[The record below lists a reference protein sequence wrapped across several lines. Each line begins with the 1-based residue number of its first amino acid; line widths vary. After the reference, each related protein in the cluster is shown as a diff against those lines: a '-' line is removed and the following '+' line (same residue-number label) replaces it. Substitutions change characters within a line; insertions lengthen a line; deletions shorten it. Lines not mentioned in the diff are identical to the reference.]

1 MTTSRNWINAIAIAS
16 VLWLSGPGQLAAQ
29 ADGAAAPDPS
39 VDARLDALHARLA
52 EQERINAEQKQELEA
67 MKAQAEQ
74 AAADAD
80 AMPEASES
88 SLPLFRL
95 YGFADVGLQRNWG
108 GFFDTGLAQSDAL
121 NFVLGNVNVY
131 FDATPLEHF
140 RMLTEVR
147 FMTLPNGAEN
157 SDSINGDIQRQNTSI
172 FDPTSSTG
180 GFLSISWGAILLERA
195 QMEWNPSDWI
205 NVRVGYF
212 LTPVGI
218 WNIDH
223 GSPTRIMLRP
233 PVFISVN
240 MIPER
245 QTGIELH
252 GRVHL
257 MPWELG
263 YSAYVSNGRTFGTV
277 DYSDDKAVGG
287 RLILKTRRPFPM
299 QFGGSVYYGSS
310 QDYLKEVGVSA
321 AGVAALVRRE
331 TVSLHEL
338 IGALDVSLDLDALRV
353 RGELIVRR
361 LVYDEGKRE
370 VRFGIPAASQV
381 QSAAY
386 LMLAYQLPWLG
397 LEPLVQA
404 EYMRQ
409 PQIQFGENIVAGSA
423 GFNVYFNSALT
434 FRFQYTY
441 GWIVDIQK
449 TSVDHSHLYLHVL
462 ATRLI
467 MAY

>member
-1 MTTSRNWINAIAIAS
+1 
-16 VLWLSGPGQLAAQ
+16 
-29 ADGAAAPDPS
+29 
-39 VDARLDALHARLA
+39 
-52 EQERINAEQKQELEA
+52 
-67 MKAQAEQ
+67 
-74 AAADAD
+74 
-80 AMPEASES
+80 
-88 SLPLFRL
+88 
-95 YGFADVGLQRNWG
+95 
-108 GFFDTGLAQSDAL
+108 
-121 NFVLGNVNVY
+121 
-131 FDATPLEHF
+131 
-140 RMLTEVR
+140 
-147 FMTLPNGAEN
+147 
-157 SDSINGDIQRQNTSI
+157 
-172 FDPTSSTG
+172 
-180 GFLSISWGAILLERA
+180 
-195 QMEWNPSDWI
+195 MEWNPSDWI